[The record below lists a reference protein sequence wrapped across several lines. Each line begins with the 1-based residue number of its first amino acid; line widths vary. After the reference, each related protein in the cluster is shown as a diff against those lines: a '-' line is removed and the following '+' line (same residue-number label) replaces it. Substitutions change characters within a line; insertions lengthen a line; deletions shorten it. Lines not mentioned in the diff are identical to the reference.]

1 MKTATAPILIFATFS
16 IVGFVALPVSAAKS
30 PAMEACS
37 KQWDDMKA
45 AGKTGG
51 RTWPSFWSDCSKN
64 LAAKNGTE
72 AAAPEKPAKAEK
84 ATPKKA
90 VTSVRNEEDN
100 ASSAQQKKDCDARSD
115 VAPMDGTIISNLCP
129 GAFDP
134 NFDAPPRIRSRCIG
148 HSSCDLA
155 KLRVLEGVTS
165 SQPVEIKR
173 IHSDARPY
181 N

>member
-1 MKTATAPILIFATFS
+1 MWSWAHRLAAGISPNRAAILMRPTPIQEETNENRDGSDFNLCHVFDCRLRS
-16 IVGFVALPVSAAKS
+16 PSSLGGKS

-45 AGKTGG
+45 AGKTEGK
-51 RTWPSFWSDCSKN
+51 TWPSFWSDCSKN

-100 ASSAQQKKDCDARSD
+100 ASSAQQKKDCDARWD
-115 VAPMDGTIISNLCP
+115 ANKAKT
-129 GAFDP
+129 GAHGWHDYFQ
-134 NFDAPPRIRSRCIG
+134 FMSRCI
-148 HSSCDLA
+148 
-155 KLRVLEGVTS
+155 
-165 SQPVEIKR
+165 
-173 IHSDARPY
+173 
-181 N
+181 